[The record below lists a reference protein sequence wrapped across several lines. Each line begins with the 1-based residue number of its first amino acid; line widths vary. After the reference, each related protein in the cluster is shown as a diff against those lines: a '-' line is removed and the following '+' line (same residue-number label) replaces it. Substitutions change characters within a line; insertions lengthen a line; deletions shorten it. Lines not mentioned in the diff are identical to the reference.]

1 MPDDVTPEDGQSRA
15 SGIGTPE
22 VEPEQEEDVLG
33 AAPTEPA
40 AKKRRLRLR
49 RTGNGEL
56 WAVGGKG
63 AAPVALRWDA
73 QHGRWARAADP
84 GVVVRGLATV
94 SESGELWIAGI
105 AR

>member
-1 MPDDVTPEDGQSRA
+1 MTTTRTCEACGTQLSARDGRA
-15 SGIGTPE
+15 G
-22 VEPEQEEDVLG
+22 
-33 AAPTEPA
+33 
-40 AKKRRLRLR
+40 RLRAVG

-94 SESGELWIAGI
+94 PKSEELWIAGI
-105 AR
+105 ARHGDLRPVITRMAS